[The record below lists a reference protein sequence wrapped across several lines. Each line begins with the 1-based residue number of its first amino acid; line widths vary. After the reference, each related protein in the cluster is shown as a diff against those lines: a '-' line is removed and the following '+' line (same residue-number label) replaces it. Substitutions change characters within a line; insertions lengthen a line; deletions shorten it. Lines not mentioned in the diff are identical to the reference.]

1 VAGDEGGRVGT
12 RNGYSAPSSAGLPQE
27 RSAGVTARD
36 PPLERKGR
44 SVGILN
50 TSPSGRICAA
60 LPYRS
65 NGHDTAKWRSFR
77 VELCHTRSVGKIAE
91 HREAVLAAVLAGAGG
106 SIALMLR
113 AGHRQ
118 SSRILVLLF
127 GLWVLSPFVAAAWVH
142 VVSKRWPVAVR
153 ARLYL
158 VMLVLT
164 VSCLALYASVAF
176 GYLRAKVGF
185 VFLVVPLA
193 SWLVVAIAVSL
204 AVAVARNQSRRGDGT

>member
-1 VAGDEGGRVGT
+1 
-12 RNGYSAPSSAGLPQE
+12 
-27 RSAGVTARD
+27 
-36 PPLERKGR
+36 
-44 SVGILN
+44 
-50 TSPSGRICAA
+50 
-60 LPYRS
+60 
-65 NGHDTAKWRSFR
+65 
-77 VELCHTRSVGKIAE
+77 
-91 HREAVLAAVLAGAGG
+91 
-106 SIALMLR
+106 MLR

-142 VVSKRWPVAVR
+142 GVSKRWPMVVR
-153 ARLYL
+153 AWLYL

-164 VSCLALYASVAF
+164 VGCLALYASVAF

-185 VFLVVPLA
+185 IFLVVPLA